1 MYKDHFKEYYDM
13 GVLVG
18 AGTDNITAAG
28 RTDTFVAKELAY
40 MTEYGL
46 TPLEA
51 IQTGTMNG
59 AKVLSMEDQV
69 GQLKEGL
76 YADLLLVDGDAS
88 KDIRALEN
96 VNTVYLNGEAVYHT

>member
-1 MYKDHFKEYYDM
+1 
-13 GVLVG
+13 
-18 AGTDNITAAG
+18 
-28 RTDTFVAKELAY
+28 
-40 MTEYGL
+40 
-46 TPLEA
+46 
-51 IQTGTMNG
+51 MNG